1 MHSFSKHM
9 YCDEKRRI
17 LLEPGASWS
26 ILPLIQTIHSF
37 CLSKDHLRIN
47 TFFLLFYSDKVS
59 HGDSWDSRKPI
70 SFLVDQTSIYIK
82 TIQLFLIVWIRGLL
96 VSCLRVACLVL
107 RESECNYWY
116 ITVSEWRHHLASLSG
131 LIFRPCLIC
140 KYNHFLCFTICEQVH
155 YLIFRVYLYFAFER
169 LL

>member
-1 MHSFSKHM
+1 MGSVRLPNHAFFFKTYVLWWERWS
-9 YCDEKRRI
+9 
-17 LLEPGASWS
+17 LLGPGASWS

-82 TIQLFLIVWIRGLL
+82 TIHLFLMVWIRGLL

-107 RESECNYWY
+107 RDSQCNYWY

-140 KYNHFLCFTICEQVH
+140 KYNNLFSLFHHMWTSTLFDI
-155 YLIFRVYLYFAFER
+155 
-169 LL
+169 